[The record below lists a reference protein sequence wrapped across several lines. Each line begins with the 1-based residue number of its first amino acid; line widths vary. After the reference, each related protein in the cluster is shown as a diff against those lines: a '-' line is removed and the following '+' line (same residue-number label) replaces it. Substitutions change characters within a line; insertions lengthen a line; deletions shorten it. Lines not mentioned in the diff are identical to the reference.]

1 MASGSE
7 RRSRSDLA
15 ILGIVLLIVV
25 ALLIW
30 FVTGR
35 AGGDD
40 GGVDI
45 DVNVPGAP
53 APGNGSG
60 G

>member
-15 ILGIVLLIVV
+15 ILGIVLLVV
-25 ALLIW
+25 IALLIW

-40 GGVDI
+40 GGIDI
-45 DVNVPGAP
+45 DVDVPGAP
-53 APGNGSG
+53 AQGNGSG